1 MNKMIDMAICG
12 RVVITPEIH
21 KTALE
26 KYGIVSRWRKMYLLF
41 DTLRLAW
48 GNDAMMK
55 TVIDIFDKYTL
66 NADEFDVSHNL
77 YDVISRK
84 YEEIFQ
90 VNFCSKFLD
99 NKDSLK

>member
-26 KYGIVSRWRKMYLLF
+26 KYGIISRWRKMYLLF

-48 GNDAMMK
+48 RNDTMMEI
-55 TVIDIFDKYTL
+55 VADIFSKYAL

-90 VNFCSKFLD
+90 VNVGTS
-99 NKDSLK
+99 SLITKVL

>member
-1 MNKMIDMAICG
+1 MMNKMIDMAICG

-26 KYGIVSRWRKMYLLF
+26 KYGIISRWRKMYLLF

-48 GNDAMMK
+48 RNDTMMEI
-55 TVIDIFDKYTL
+55 VVDIFNKYAL

-90 VNFCSKFLD
+90 VNVGAS
-99 NKDSLK
+99 SLITKVL